1 MNQRSGTAAPWVPA
15 ALMATMLVWGI
26 NIPLVKA
33 LTGWLDTATIAML
46 RMVVACATFGA
57 LALWRRQPWPSLSRR
72 QWAGLAACAFFMVYV
87 NQILFAAGMARTSAA
102 NGALIMATAPLVA
115 ALLAA
120 VAFGERLHL
129 RHLGAVAL
137 GFGGVAV
144 VVLHRPGAALSAAGW
159 GDLMVLGSVTSFAAG
174 GVLVQRMSARLD
186 PLSLSGVIYPVGT
199 ALLTLHWLVDHGGTI
214 DTALLLPGWSPWA
227 LIVFSGV
234 FATALGNWVWNGA
247 IGTIGVARTAV
258 YAYWVPVVGMGFA
271 ALLLGEPLNG
281 WYALGL
287 AMVLGGSRLAA
298 LRPVPAARVIE

>member
-1 MNQRSGTAAPWVPA
+1 MSERTGPAAAWVPA
-15 ALMATMLVWGI
+15 ALMGTMLVWGI

-33 LTGWLDTATIAML
+33 LTAWLDTASIATL
-46 RMVVACATFGA
+46 RMGVACATFGV
-57 LALWRRQPWPSLSRR
+57 LAVWHRKPWPRLSAR
-72 QWAGLAACAFFMVYV
+72 QWAGLLACALCMVYL

-102 NGALIMATAPLVA
+102 NGALIMATAPLVS

-120 VAFGERLHL
+120 LAFGERLRL
-129 RHLGAVAL
+129 RHLAAVAL

-144 VVLHRPGAALSAAGW
+144 VVLHKPGSALGQAGW
-159 GDLMVLGSVTSFAAG
+159 GDLLVLGCVVSFAAG

-186 PLSLSGVIYPVGT
+186 PLSLSGVIYPLGT
-199 ALLTLHWLVDHGGTI
+199 AMLALHLVLDRGGMPDVAT
-214 DTALLLPGWSPWA
+214 LLPGWWPWA

-247 IGTIGVARTAV
+247 IGRIGVARTAV
-258 YAYWVPVVGMGFA
+258 YTYWVPVFGMGFA

-287 AMVLGGSRLAA
+287 VMVLAGSRLAA
-298 LRPVPAARVIE
+298 RRPVAAA